1 MGVLITNQIIFTK
14 EQYKVL
20 SLRLKKRI
28 LIRLLLITCMA
39 IVQKL
44 VVFKIT
50 NTLAVWCVLVAFIA
64 MGLDFVQAVNTF
76 VKFLQNKITF
86 VQIGKHFKVRF
97 FDSKVEGATHYFK
110 ETFYCRILIK
120 LDVNSGGEKYRR

>member
-1 MGVLITNQIIFTK
+1 
-14 EQYKVL
+14 
-20 SLRLKKRI
+20 
-28 LIRLLLITCMA
+28 MA
-39 IVQKL
+39 IVQRL

-50 NTLAVWCVLVAFIA
+50 NTLAVWCVLVAFIV

-86 VQIGKHFKVRF
+86 VQIGKLFKVRF

>member
-1 MGVLITNQIIFTK
+1 MLITNQIIFTK

-39 IVQKL
+39 IVQRL

-50 NTLAVWCVLVAFIA
+50 NTLAVWCVLVAFIV

-120 LDVNSGGEKYRR
+120 

>member
-50 NTLAVWCVLVAFIA
+50 NTLAVWCVLVAFIV

-86 VQIGKHFKVRF
+86 VQIGKYFKVRF

>member
-1 MGVLITNQIIFTK
+1 
-14 EQYKVL
+14 
-20 SLRLKKRI
+20 
-28 LIRLLLITCMA
+28 MA
-39 IVQKL
+39 IVQRL

-50 NTLAVWCVLVAFIA
+50 NTLAVWCVLVAFIV

-110 ETFYCRILIK
+110 ETFYYRILIK

>member
-1 MGVLITNQIIFTK
+1 MVRVGCFYCNGFRFCAGCK
-14 EQYKVL
+14 H
-20 SLRLKKRI
+20 
-28 LIRLLLITCMA
+28 
-39 IVQKL
+39 
-44 VVFKIT
+44 
-50 NTLAVWCVLVAFIA
+50 
-64 MGLDFVQAVNTF
+64 
-76 VKFLQNKITF
+76 LQNKITF

>member
-1 MGVLITNQIIFTK
+1 MLITNQIIFTK

-39 IVQKL
+39 IIQRL

-50 NTLAVWCVLVAFIA
+50 NTLAVWCVLVAFIV

-86 VQIGKHFKVRF
+86 VQICKHFKVRF

>member
-1 MGVLITNQIIFTK
+1 
-14 EQYKVL
+14 
-20 SLRLKKRI
+20 
-28 LIRLLLITCMA
+28 MA

-50 NTLAVWCVLVAFIA
+50 NTLAVWCVLVTFIV

-97 FDSKVEGATHYFK
+97 FDSKVESATHYFK